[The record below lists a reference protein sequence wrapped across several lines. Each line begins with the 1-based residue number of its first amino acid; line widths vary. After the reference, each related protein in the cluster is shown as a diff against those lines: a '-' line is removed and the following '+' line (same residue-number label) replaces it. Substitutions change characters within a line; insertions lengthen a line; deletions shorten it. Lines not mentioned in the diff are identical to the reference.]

1 MSGAVVVNEAPEQSV
16 PIETILVVDDEV
28 LIRMA
33 IAEYLRD
40 CGYRVVEA
48 ANGDEAVEVLT
59 AADCDVDLILSDV
72 QMPGSL
78 DGFGLARW
86 VRENLSGTDI
96 ILTSGYDRAAQEAKE
111 LCHVKEVI
119 PKPYDFE
126 GLADRIKQALAR
138 RTRNI

>member
-1 MSGAVVVNEAPEQSV
+1 MSGAVISNKAPEQSD

-40 CGYRVVEA
+40 CGYRVIEA
-48 ANGDEAVEVLT
+48 ANGDDAVEVLT

-72 QMPGSL
+72 QMPGGL

-86 VRENLSGTDI
+86 VRENLSDTEI

-111 LCHVKEVI
+111 LCHVKEVN

-138 RTRNI
+138 RARQS